1 MQSDS
6 EATGNLHH
14 CASSTISPNL
24 PHFQGSRIITFI
36 LKKKISVEDS
46 TANYLIITVKK
57 I

>member
-1 MQSDS
+1 MESDS
-6 EATGNLHH
+6 EAIGNLHH

-24 PHFQGSRIITFI
+24 LHFQGSRMITFI

-46 TANYLIITVKK
+46 TANYLIITVEK